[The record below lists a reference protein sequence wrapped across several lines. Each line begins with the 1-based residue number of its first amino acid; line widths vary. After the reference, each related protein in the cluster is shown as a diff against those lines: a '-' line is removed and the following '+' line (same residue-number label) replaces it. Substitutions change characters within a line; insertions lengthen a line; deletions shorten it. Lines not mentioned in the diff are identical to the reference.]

1 MTMSCIM
8 DWWRC
13 QVVEVVVVA
22 VAVAEENLLI
32 WSGCFVHVV
41 MTEGAMLTAN
51 VSLTYLEWLLR
62 AGCDDRRSDAD
73 SQ

>member
-1 MTMSCIM
+1 ML
-8 DWWRC
+8 
-13 QVVEVVVVA
+13 V

-62 AGCDDRRSDAD
+62 AGGDDRRSDAD
-73 SQ
+73 S